1 MSAEQPLHTLQID
14 NLSKSGEGVARRE
27 GRAIFVPNTLPG
39 EVVTARISLQSK
51 VLRGELVQVLQPSPS
66 RRQPPC
72 RYVGRCGGCTW
83 QHVAAD
89 AQLKA
94 KEDIV
99 WSALAHIGHV
109 IRAQVLQKP
118 TVASPQTLGYRRRAT
133 FHPAPGGLGFHT
145 ERTHETIPLDECL
158 TLTPALNRF
167 LQTVIPSVAQL
178 KKDWDSLSVVES
190 TGAVSVS
197 IQLKGEIKHKH
208 RATALDISKLPDV
221 RGVVLVSANAAA
233 SAETFGQPLL
243 QEDGLYLHPDGF
255 SQGNAAVNR
264 LLVAAVVEGMHLSP
278 VDTLLELY
286 SGNGNFTVPCAG
298 LAQSVVA
305 VESTR
310 LSVSLAQKALRVAH
324 IGNVKL
330 IEQDA
335 EKAMRGLMASGA
347 RFHGLLLD
355 PPRAG
360 AKQAADWAAALLVQR
375 VGYVSCDPASLAR
388 DTALFNQRGY
398 VLQSIQLFD
407 LFPQTPH
414 IETLAFFER
423 QR

>member
-1 MSAEQPLHTLQID
+1 MSAELPPQTLQIE

-27 GRAIFVPNTLPG
+27 GRAIFVPETLPG
-39 EVVTARISLQSK
+39 ELVSARVSMQSK
-51 VLRGELVQVLQPSPS
+51 VLRGELVQVLQASPD

-72 RYVGRCGGCTW
+72 SYVGRCGGCTW
-83 QHVAAD
+83 QHVAVE

-99 WSALAHIGHV
+99 WSTLAHIGHV
-109 IRAQVLQKP
+109 DRDHVLQKP
-118 TVASPQTLGYRRRAT
+118 TIASPQALGYRRRAT
-133 FHPAPGGLGFHT
+133 FHPAQGGIGFHT
-145 ERTHETIPLDECL
+145 VGTHQTVQIDVCL

-167 LQTVIPSVAQL
+167 LQGVTPSVAL
-178 KKDWDSLSVVES
+178 FKKDWHSLSVVES
-190 TGAVSVS
+190 DGSVSVS
-197 IQLKGEIKHKH
+197 IQLKGAVKERHRLAALEINQL
-208 RATALDISKLPDV
+208 AEV
-221 RGVVLVSANAAA
+221 RGVFLVSDNATA

-243 QEDGLYLHPDGF
+243 QEDGVYLHPDGF
-255 SQGNAAVNR
+255 AQGNAAVNR
-264 LLVAAVVEGMHLSP
+264 LLVSAVVEGMHLSP
-278 VDTLLELY
+278 VDTLVELY
-286 SGNGNFTVPCAG
+286 SGNGNFTVPCAS

-305 VESTR
+305 VESAR
-310 LSVSLAQKALRVAH
+310 LSVSLAQKALRDAK
-324 IGNVKL
+324 IDNVKL

-335 EKAMRGLMASGA
+335 DKAMRGLIASGA
-347 RFHGLLLD
+347 RFHGMLID

-360 AKQAADWAAALLVQR
+360 ARQAAQWAAALLVQR

-388 DTALFNQRGY
+388 DTALFNQQGY

-414 IETLAFFER
+414 IETLAFFDR